1 MTTIKSDPLLA
12 ILRFIVMFM
21 MGVLAFAAVTLVI
34 CSPFLIIFQADVLAE
49 LATKVDGEFGWPMIA
64 TLVGLLLGI
73 AALLSMAIYFFY
85 LLLKIT
91 DSVREGD
98 PFIPENA
105 VRLTRMGW
113 TAVAGHLWAIIVAI
127 PAGWLAKIAA
137 DAGEDVQA
145 DIGFGGGGL
154 VLILILFILA
164 RVFRK
169 GTEMRDELEGT
180 V

>member
-1 MTTIKSDPLLA
+1 MTTQKSDPLLA
-12 ILRFIVMFM
+12 ILRLIVMFM
-21 MGVLAFAAVTLVI
+21 MGVLAFVAVTLVI
-34 CSPFLIIFQADVLAE
+34 CSPFLIIFQADILAE
-49 LATKVDGEFGWPMIA
+49 LAAEGKGEFGWPMIA
-64 TLVGLLLGI
+64 MLFGLLLSI
-73 AALLSMAIYFFY
+73 AVLLGMAIYFFH

-91 DSVREGD
+91 DSVRQGD

-137 DAGEDVQA
+137 DAGEDVWA
-145 DIGFGGGGL
+145 DIDFGGGGL
-154 VLILILFILA
+154 ILILVLFILA

-169 GTEMRDELEGT
+169 GTEMREELEGT